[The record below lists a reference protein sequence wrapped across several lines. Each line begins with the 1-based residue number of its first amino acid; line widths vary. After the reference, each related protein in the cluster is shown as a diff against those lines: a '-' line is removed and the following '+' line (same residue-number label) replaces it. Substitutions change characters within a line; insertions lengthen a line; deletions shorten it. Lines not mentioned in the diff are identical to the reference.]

1 MEKTAYVLL
10 IIVAV
15 VWLIAIILGMIV
27 AFPFGILGL
36 LVIVGVGLLFIKVLK
51 ERLSNKED
59 EYYSKNVDQ

>member
-15 VWLIAIILGMIV
+15 MWLIAMILGMIV
-27 AFPFGILGL
+27 AFPIGIFGLV
-36 LVIVGVGLLFIKVLK
+36 VIVGVGLLFIKVLK

-59 EYYSKNVDQ
+59 EYYSKNIHR